1 LRYIELSN
9 NASENTDFHYAKGA
23 DRLATPWQVAMSRAE
38 FLATLSIP
46 EGQIVDPACG
56 SGIQMAA
63 FSKALS
69 RPALGIELDE
79 DTGEFAAQNI
89 GSVLVKSSE
98 VIGNSGII
106 IGDGREAKI
115 ALESARISKKIGFLH
130 LDPARPKNS
139 RTHGL
144 DEMAPQIGEILS
156 AWKPHMST
164 GESGP
169 AIMLDLSPR
178 LTDSLR
184 AEVEEIVDSI
194 WPNIGRTWEWTS
206 RGRGRIDRLSLW
218 LGAASSRGIERRFV
232 RIPPGSE
239 PTLTIEGDGRM
250 EDIELSKKTSKPGDM
265 IAIIDSALVESG
277 LTYSWFEQVLSGQ
290 SVEWLDVK
298 GRRPMIRHSGL
309 FKLPAPEHNLLIQA
323 KGRVMAIFQTP
334 LDEEKLELIID
345 KAQAKSIGDI
355 RIRARVDPRDQPIF
369 QSMLDRCL
377 DERAK
382 ARGFVCNDLVDGAL
396 LLCLMK

>member
-1 LRYIELSN
+1 MRYIEISSFP
-9 NASENTDFHYAKGA
+9 SENLDFHYAKGA

-38 FLATLSIP
+38 FLATLPIP
-46 EGQIVDPACG
+46 EGPIVDPACG

-63 FSKALS
+63 FANVLS

-89 GSVLVKSSE
+89 GSVLVSFPKI
-98 VIGNSGII
+98 VANSGVV
-106 IGDGREAKI
+106 IGDGREAKL
-115 ALESARISKKIGFLH
+115 ALEAAGICDSVGFLH

-144 DEMAPQIGEILS
+144 DEMAPKIGETLS
-156 AWKPHMST
+156 AWKSHLTT
-164 GESGP
+164 GERGP

-184 AEVEEIVDSI
+184 AEVEEIVDSV

-218 LGAASSRGIERRFV
+218 LGAASSIGIERRFV
-232 RIPPGSE
+232 RIPPDLE
-239 PTLTIEGDGRM
+239 PTLMIEGAG
-250 EDIELSKKTSKPGDM
+250 IESEIKLSDRHSKPGDM

-277 LTYSWFEQVLSGQ
+277 LVYAWFEQVLPKQ

-298 GRRPMIRHSGL
+298 GRRPTIRYSGL
-309 FKLPAPEHNLLIQA
+309 FELPTPEHNLLIQA
-323 KGRVMAIFQTP
+323 KGRVIATFKSP
-334 LDEEKLELIID
+334 LDEEILELIID

-355 RIRARVDPRDQPIF
+355 RVRARVNPREQPRL
-369 QSMLDRCL
+369 QSMLDRRL
-377 DERAK
+377 DDRAK
-382 ARGFVCNDLVDGAL
+382 GMAFVCNDLVDGAL

>member
-1 LRYIELSN
+1 MRYIELSTLPSVN
-9 NASENTDFHYAKGA
+9 LDFHYAKGA

-38 FLATLSIP
+38 FLATLPIP
-46 EGQIVDPACG
+46 EGPIVDPACG

-63 FSKALS
+63 FAKMLS

-89 GSVLVKSSE
+89 GSVLASSTSLA
-98 VIGNSGII
+98 NSGVL
-106 IGDGREAKI
+106 IGDGREAKL
-115 ALESARISKKIGFLH
+115 ALETSGICESVGFLH

-144 DEMAPQIGEILS
+144 DEMAPKVDEILS
-156 AWKPHMST
+156 AWKPFLTT
-164 GESGP
+164 GERGP

-178 LTDSLR
+178 LTDMLR
-184 AEVEEIVDSI
+184 AEVEEIVDSL

-218 LGAASSRGIERRFV
+218 LGAASSIGIERRFV
-232 RIPPGSE
+232 RIPPDLE
-239 PTLTIEGDGRM
+239 PTVMIEGVSR
-250 EDIELSKKTSKPGDM
+250 EDEIQLSDRHSKPGDM

-277 LTYSWFEQVLSGQ
+277 LAYAWFEQVLPTQ
-290 SVEWLDVK
+290 SIDWLDVK
-298 GRRPMIRHSGL
+298 GRRPTIRYHGL
-309 FKLPAPEHNLLIQA
+309 FELPTSEHKLLIQA
-323 KGRVMAIFQTP
+323 QGRVIATFKSP
-334 LDEEKLELIID
+334 LDEDILELIID
-345 KAQAKSIGDI
+345 KAQAKSIGNI
-355 RIRARVDPRDQPIF
+355 RVRARVDPREQPRL

-377 DERAK
+377 DDRAK
-382 ARGFVCNDLVDGAL
+382 GMAFVCNDLIDGAL

>member
-1 LRYIELSN
+1 MRYIRLSN
-9 NASENTDFHYAKGA
+9 TASENIDFHYAKGA
-23 DRLATPWQVAMSRAE
+23 DRLATPWQVAMSRAD

-46 EGQIVDPACG
+46 EGPVVDPACG

-69 RPALGIELDE
+69 RPAIGIELDE

-89 GSVLVKSSE
+89 GSVLVSSA
-98 VIGNSGII
+98 VGMANSGIV

-115 ALESARISKKIGFLH
+115 ALETAGMSKPIGFLH

-156 AWKPHMST
+156 AWQPHMAS
-164 GESGP
+164 GERGP

-184 AEVEEIVDSI
+184 AEVEDIVDSI

-218 LGAASSRGIERRFV
+218 LGAASSSGIERRFV
-232 RIPPGSE
+232 RIPPGSD
-239 PTLTIEGDGRM
+239 PTLTIEGAAEEG
-250 EDIELSKKTSKPGDM
+250 EIELSKKNSKPGDM

-277 LTYSWFEQVLSGQ
+277 LVHAWFEQVLSEQ
-290 SVEWLDVK
+290 SIEWLDDK

-309 FKLPAPEHNLLIQA
+309 FGLPAAEHNLLIQA
-323 KGRVMAIFQTP
+323 KGRVIATYLPP
-334 LDEEKLELIID
+334 LDEEILESIID
-345 KAQAKSIGDI
+345 KAHAKSIGDI
-355 RIRARVDPRDQPIF
+355 RVRARVDPRDQPRF
-369 QSMLDRCL
+369 QSMIDRCL

-382 ARGFVCNDLVDGAL
+382 GRGFVCNDLADGAL

>member
-1 LRYIELSN
+1 MRYIELSN
-9 NASENTDFHYAKGA
+9 TASENINFHYAKGA
-23 DRLATPWQVAMSRAE
+23 DRLATPWQVAMSRAD

-46 EGQIVDPACG
+46 EGPILDPACG

-63 FSKALS
+63 FSKVLS

-89 GSVLVKSSE
+89 GSVLVSSDE
-98 VIGNSGII
+98 ATGNSGII
-106 IGDGREAKI
+106 IGDGRKAKI
-115 ALESARISKKIGFLH
+115 ALESAGISEPIGFLH

-156 AWKPHMST
+156 AWQPHMAT
-164 GESGP
+164 GEHGP

-194 WPNIGRTWEWTS
+194 WPKIGRTWEWTS

-218 LGAASSRGIERRFV
+218 LGAASSSGIERRFV
-232 RIPPGSE
+232 RIPPGSD
-239 PTLTIEGDGRM
+239 PTLTIEGDGRNG
-250 EDIELSKKTSKPGDM
+250 DIELSNKNSKPGDM

-277 LTYSWFEQVLSGQ
+277 LVYSWFEQVLSGQ

-298 GRRPMIRHSGL
+298 GRRPMIRHGGL
-309 FKLPAPEHNLLIQA
+309 FELPAPEHNLLIQA

-355 RIRARVDPRDQPIF
+355 RIRARVNPRDQPRF

-382 ARGFVCNDLVDGAL
+382 GRGFVCNDLVDGAL

>member
-1 LRYIELSN
+1 MRYIELSTLPSVN
-9 NASENTDFHYAKGA
+9 LDFHYAKGA

-38 FLATLSIP
+38 FMATLPIP
-46 EGQIVDPACG
+46 EGPIVDPACG

-63 FSKALS
+63 FAKMLS

-89 GSVLVKSSE
+89 GSVLASSTSLA
-98 VIGNSGII
+98 NSGVL
-106 IGDGREAKI
+106 IGDGREAKL
-115 ALESARISKKIGFLH
+115 ALETSGICESVGFLH

-144 DEMAPQIGEILS
+144 DEMAPKVDEILS
-156 AWKPHMST
+156 AWKPFLTT
-164 GESGP
+164 GERGP

-178 LTDSLR
+178 LTDMLR
-184 AEVEEIVDSI
+184 AEVEEIVDSL

-218 LGAASSRGIERRFV
+218 LGAASSIGIERRFV
-232 RIPPGSE
+232 RIPPDLE
-239 PTLTIEGDGRM
+239 PTVMIEGVSR
-250 EDIELSKKTSKPGDM
+250 EDEIQLSDRHSKPGDM

-277 LTYSWFEQVLSGQ
+277 LAYAWFEQVLPTQ
-290 SVEWLDVK
+290 SIDWLDVK
-298 GRRPMIRHSGL
+298 GRRPTIRYHGL
-309 FKLPAPEHNLLIQA
+309 FELPTSEHKLLIQA
-323 KGRVMAIFQTP
+323 QGRVIATFKSP
-334 LDEEKLELIID
+334 LDEDILELIID
-345 KAQAKSIGDI
+345 KAQAKSIGNI
-355 RIRARVDPRDQPIF
+355 RVRARVDPREQPRL

-377 DERAK
+377 DDRAK
-382 ARGFVCNDLVDGAL
+382 GMAFVCNDLIDGAL